1 MDKDLES
8 KIEERKKQA
17 EKKKIYD
24 KAWMVAT
31 YLGDRS
37 YYRTE
42 CGSLEQ
48 TTHTFKNDNF
58 LITDQYTESHGSDG
72 SMGGRSIDI
81 EYKGKKVYKGTSG
94 GLLSYIP
101 GDWEKKLNGLYG
113 KAVKTIKEKEK
124 EEKAKKENLAKKEE
138 DEEKAK
144 WGLE

>member
-24 KAWMVAT
+24 KAWMVAK
-31 YLGDRS
+31 YLGGRS

-48 TTHTFKNDNF
+48 TTYTFENDNF
-58 LITDQYTESHGSDG
+58 LITDQYTESHGHDG
-72 SMGGRSIDI
+72 SMGGRSIGI
-81 EYKGKKVYKGTSG
+81 EYNGKSVYEDTSG
-94 GLLSYIP
+94 GLRSYIP

-113 KAVKTIKEKEK
+113 KAVKIMKEKAIEEVEK
-124 EEKAKKENLAKKEE
+124 NKKLEKKEE
-138 DEEKAK
+138 DKEKSK
-144 WGLE
+144 WGL